1 MKMPCILPAL
11 ALLALAGCDRSP
23 ETASVQNDADRIA
36 DALEQKADNLTAMAD
51 ATTNAD
57 TAALLEGVADN
68 LEDRADNVR
77 DAAEENGA
85 RP

>member
-1 MKMPCILPAL
+1 MKPVFILPAV

-23 ETASVQNDADRIA
+23 ETTSVQNDADRIA

-51 ATTNAD
+51 ATSNAE

-77 DAAEENGA
+77 DVAEENGA
-85 RP
+85 QP

>member
-1 MKMPCILPAL
+1 MKTILVFPVI
-11 ALLALAGCDRSP
+11 ALLALAGCDRAP
-23 ETASVQNDADRIA
+23 ETTSVQNDADRIA

-57 TAALLEGVADN
+57 TAALLEGVVDN

-77 DAAEENGA
+77 DAAEDNGA